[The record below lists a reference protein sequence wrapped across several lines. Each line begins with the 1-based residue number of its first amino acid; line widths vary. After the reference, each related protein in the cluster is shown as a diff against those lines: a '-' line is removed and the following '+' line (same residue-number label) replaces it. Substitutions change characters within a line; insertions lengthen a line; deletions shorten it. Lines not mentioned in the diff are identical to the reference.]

1 MAVTNKLEA
10 FGGDIHLDAGGVG
23 VVVGALTTE
32 RFPEVAAV
40 ADGVA
45 ITTIQATLYG
55 PPRPF
60 RVRGAVAS
68 IDTITGAATFDVYN
82 SAGTPATILAAPKAF
97 GSAKAQVVGVLA
109 APSTVYAAGSYFTI
123 RVTTAASTGAL
134 TNVRGLLEIETLP
147 S

>member
-10 FGGDIHLDAGGVG
+10 YGGDIHLDAGGVG
-23 VVVGALTTE
+23 VVVGALSAE
-32 RFPEVAAV
+32 RFPVVASV
-40 ADGVA
+40 ADGVV
-45 ITTIQATLYG
+45 ITTIQETLYG

-60 RVRGAVAS
+60 RVRSAAAS

-97 GSAKAQVVGVLA
+97 GAAKAQVVGVLA
-109 APSTVYAAGSYFTI
+109 DPSAVYAAGAYFTI

>member
-1 MAVTNKLEA
+1 MPVTNKLEA

-23 VVVGALTTE
+23 VVVGALSVE
-32 RFPEVAAV
+32 RFPTVASV

-45 ITTIQATLYG
+45 ITTVQETLYG

-60 RVRGAVAS
+60 RVRSAAAS
-68 IDTITGAATFDVYN
+68 PDTITGAATFDVYN
-82 SAGTPATILAAPKAF
+82 SAGTPATILAAPKSF
-97 GSAKAQVVGVLA
+97 GVAKAQVAGVLA

-147 S
+147 E

>member
-1 MAVTNKLEA
+1 MSVCKQLDA
-10 FGGDIHLDAGGVG
+10 FGGDLFLNSNASGLVL
-23 VVVGALTTE
+23 GALSAE

-45 ITTIQATLYG
+45 ITTVQATLYG

-60 RVRGAVAS
+60 RVRGAAAS

-97 GSAKAQVVGVLA
+97 GTAGTQVVGVVA
-109 APSTVYAAGSYFTI
+109 SPSTVYAAGSYFTI

-134 TNVRGLLEIETLP
+134 TNIRGLLEIETLP